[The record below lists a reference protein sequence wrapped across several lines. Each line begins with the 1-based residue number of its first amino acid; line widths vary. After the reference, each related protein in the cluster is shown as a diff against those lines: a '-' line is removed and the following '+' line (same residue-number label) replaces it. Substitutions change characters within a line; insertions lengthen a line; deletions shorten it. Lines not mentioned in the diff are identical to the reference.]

1 MSIHTAGSSWI
12 GRRIQVPIVRLFD
25 RRVVLHRELHVAR
38 SFCKRY
44 RGILPLSAP
53 STSRMCTLGIVR
65 AAITRTFAGLAGYV
79 LRAERAGRCSQCGGS
94 LVGDTPTRWCV
105 SGHKIHQA
113 CVKYAMEREICP
125 ICGIYVSESPRM

>member
-1 MSIHTAGSSWI
+1 
-12 GRRIQVPIVRLFD
+12 
-25 RRVVLHRELHVAR
+25 
-38 SFCKRY
+38 
-44 RGILPLSAP
+44 
-53 STSRMCTLGIVR
+53 MCTLGIVR

-94 LVGDTPTRWCV
+94 LVADTPTRWCV

-125 ICGIYVSESPRM
+125 ICGIYVLESPRM